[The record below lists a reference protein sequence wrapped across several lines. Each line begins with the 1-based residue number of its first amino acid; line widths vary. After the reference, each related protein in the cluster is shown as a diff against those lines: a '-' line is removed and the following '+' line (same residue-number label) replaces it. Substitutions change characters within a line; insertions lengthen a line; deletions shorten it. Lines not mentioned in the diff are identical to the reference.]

1 MAMSDTYN
9 LNPATPFKLQIVW
22 LYFFRIVKE
31 QTADCPKGQ
40 RRDDW
45 GQI

>member
-1 MAMSDTYN
+1 MATGDTYN

-31 QTADCPKGQ
+31 RTALALK
-40 RRDDW
+40 
-45 GQI
+45 